1 MRLQFANFSLPKLA
15 AQCELVSRSL
25 IIGVLTCLSVP
36 SFSLAESLLMTGT
49 MTAHI
54 TAEGTLGWSLA
65 GGDLVGS
72 GRNSATVNFFGE
84 RGELPFSFSAMT
96 GHFSDYLQFTA
107 GERHYAWG
115 AFDPIPAPLKCFAS
129 CSFNF
134 TVNGDPIILPAT
146 YDGHLNMSTPVAM
159 SGLLRLC
166 DTPTVC
172 QVNTSVHGQG
182 IVNMR
187 FYSFESDRWFM
198 EEGRVTLTA
207 PVIGGGDGGQ
217 APIPEPATLLLFGS
231 GLAGLA
237 SKRRMRSA

>member
-1 MRLQFANFSLPKLA
+1 MRLQFASLPKISSSIR
-15 AQCELVSRSL
+15 LVTQSL
-25 IIGVLTCLSVP
+25 IFGLLACLSLP
-36 SFSLAESLLMTGT
+36 SFSSAESLLMTGT
-49 MTAHI
+49 MTAH
-54 TAEGTLGWSLA
+54 TSVEGTLLWSLA
-65 GGDLVGS
+65 GGDIVGS
-72 GRNSATVNFFGE
+72 GHNDATVDFGE
-84 RGELPFSFSAMT
+84 RGGLPFSFSATT
-96 GHFSDYLQFTA
+96 GPHSDNLQFTA
-107 GERHYAWG
+107 GERYYAWG
-115 AFDPIPAPLKCFAS
+115 GFDPLPASLKCFAF

-134 TVNGDPIILPAT
+134 TVNGDTIILPET
-146 YDGHLNMSTPVAM
+146 YDGHLNMSTPVSM